1 MVDNRKGGVGK
12 EKACSRRDCGWCQ
25 QGPVG
30 TRRCRWMCRESEV
43 VGSAIRGGSLAIE
56 LQARRR
62 ARCVCRGRARSRRV
76 GRLAA
81 HRVAN
86 ESDRTWEACGVPW
99 LEASAKR
106 TSDSMGW
113 YNLSL
118 ASKNW

>member
-1 MVDNRKGGVGK
+1 
-12 EKACSRRDCGWCQ
+12 
-25 QGPVG
+25 
-30 TRRCRWMCRESEV
+30 MCRESEV
-43 VGSAIRGGSLAIE
+43 VGSAIRGGGLAIE

-118 ASKNW
+118 ASKKLVTKMMYLYQPFRITINFFDASESGHAIHRVYDSQA